1 MAEIMAAPFNGLT
14 VASTFSGC
22 GGSCLGFRW
31 AGFRHVYANEF
42 TTIAQKSYRANF
54 PSTHLDDRDIRQ
66 VTADEILKIAGLKKG
81 ELDVFEGSP
90 PCQSFSTAG
99 KRASGWG
106 KIEDQGKLREDLF
119 FEYARLL
126 RDLQPRAFVAEN
138 VTGLVKG
145 AAKGYFIE
153 IMKVLQ
159 ECGYRV
165 SCRILNAKWL
175 GVPQDRARVFIVGMR
190 NDLNLEPP
198 YPTPLPYYFSIRD
211 AIPWIDGLEYKT
223 GARGENW
230 SPYNKTFDVDVDVD
244 VVNTIPKTPGAGS
257 EKEGWRVQPKM
268 VIGGKAGF
276 GLGREYSADAPAPT
290 LMKNGIA
297 GVRANQFEVTAPS
310 QTERMLPPA
319 YKKMWETLKPGETH
333 EKRFDLIRSDPN
345 APAQTIVKQGGGG
358 AGITHPHEP
367 RSFTI
372 PELRRLGGFPDDFQL
387 LGSFSQQW
395 ERVGNSVPPSMA
407 YHVAVALRDTLLAAR
422 PGQKRKRR
430 P

>member
-1 MAEIMAAPFNGLT
+1 MAEIMAAPFNDLT

-42 TTIAQKSYRANF
+42 TPIAQKSYRANF

-230 SPYNKTFDVDVDVD
+230 SPYNKTFDVDV
-244 VVNTIPKTPGAGS
+244 VNTIPKTPGAGS

-297 GVRANQFEVTAPS
+297 GVRANQFEVTAPDES
-310 QTERMLPPA
+310 MMKPSN
-319 YKKMWETLKPGETH
+319 KKLWHQLKPGENH
-333 EKRFDLIRSDPN
+333 PERFSLYRAHPDKPVNTILKDP
-345 APAQTIVKQGGGG
+345 GG
-358 AGITHPHEP
+358 ATHPHEP

-387 LGSFSQQW
+387 LGSFAQQW
-395 ERVGNSVPPSMA
+395 ERVGNSVPPPMA
-407 YHVAVALRDTLLAAR
+407 YHVAVALRDTLLAAKSR
-422 PGQKRKRR
+422 PASKRR
-430 P
+430 T